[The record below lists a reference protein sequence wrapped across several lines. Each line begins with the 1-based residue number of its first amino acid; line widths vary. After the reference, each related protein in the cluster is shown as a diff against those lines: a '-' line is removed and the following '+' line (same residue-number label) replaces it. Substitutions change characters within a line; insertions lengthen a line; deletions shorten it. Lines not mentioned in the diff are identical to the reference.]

1 MTESSEFKP
10 FAAQLSNVY
19 LTILALFCFKLFV
32 RITLNLLTY
41 FYIIRGNRKEAAR
54 ISAEFYD
61 SGQGQRPWVDR
72 TPLHD
77 AAYHGRLL
85 CLKTL
90 IFQGHSV
97 NALTIDHVS
106 PLHEACIGNH
116 VSCARALIDAGAN
129 VNLSTIDGVTPLLN
143 SVIVGSVGCA
153 ESLLESGARPQA
165 AATCQPSPLH
175 EACAR
180 GHIKCVEALITW
192 GADVDMDLPAS
203 GTPLYTSCRTRH
215 PLCAKRLLDAGANV
229 QLGTA
234 MDTPLHMA
242 AERDCTELVQ
252 LLLEFGADANVRN
265 VEFKRPVESA
275 PPGSLT
281 EGFLLV
287 YEATPRILSHLCR
300 QRIRECA
307 GRQRL
312 HLLPSLPLPKA
323 LRNFVCFR

>member
-1 MTESSEFKP
+1 MRLVFGSSAENSKKE
-10 FAAQLSNVY
+10 N
-19 LTILALFCFKLFV
+19 TILAVKGEIVWGWL
-32 RITLNLLTY
+32 
-41 FYIIRGNRKEAAR
+41 
-54 ISAEFYD
+54 S
-61 SGQGQRPWVDR
+61 SQGSWVDR
-72 TPLHD
+72 TALHD
-77 AAYHGRLL
+77 AAYQGRLL
-85 CLKTL
+85 NLKTL
-90 IFQGHSV
+90 ISQGHNV
-97 NALTIDHVS
+97 NALTIDRVS
-106 PLHEACIGNH
+106 PLHEACIGSH

-129 VNLSTIDGVTPLLN
+129 VNVTTIDGVTPLLN

-165 AATCQPSPLH
+165 LATCQPSPLH
-175 EACAR
+175 EACSR
-180 GHIKCVEALITW
+180 GHLKCVEALITW

-215 PLCAKRLLDAGANV
+215 PQCAKRLLDAGADV

-265 VEFKRPVESA
+265 MEFKRAVEAA

-300 QRIRECA
+300 QRIRECV